1 MGFGVARR
9 RADGPLP
16 PGDGPRSRDIVRCM
30 TTPSEVLRSMY
41 EHHLWAT
48 GVLIEHLDRLP
59 AEQLDA
65 SVPGTYGSMIDT
77 LTHMIDAD
85 SRYLLR
91 LRDPAPPP
99 PEDRVGIPLAQLR
112 SEMPEHGRKW
122 DEALTDLAAETL
134 HAAILGR
141 DDYPDTEPAESM
153 LLIQAIHHGN
163 DHRTQI
169 CSTLGAL
176 ELPLPDIDGW
186 DFWADQHR
194 T

>member
-1 MGFGVARR
+1 
-9 RADGPLP
+9 
-16 PGDGPRSRDIVRCM
+16 M
-30 TTPSEVLRSMY
+30 TTSADVLRSMF

-48 GVLIEHLDRLP
+48 EVLIEHLDVLP
-59 AEQLDA
+59 AEQLDV

-77 LTHMIDAD
+77 LTHMVDGD
-85 SRYLLR
+85 TRYLLR
-91 LRDPAPPP
+91 LRDPSPPVAD
-99 PEDRVGIPLAQLR
+99 DRVGVSLAQLR
-112 SEMPEHGRKW
+112 SEMPEHRERWGRAL
-122 DEALTDLAAETL
+122 DDLEAGRL

-141 DDYPDTEPAESM
+141 DDYPDTDPAESM

-176 ELPLPDIDGW
+176 ELPLPEIDGW
-186 DFWADQHR
+186 DFWARQHGA